1 MRSRDLQHDQCG
13 IAAVEFAL
21 ILPIM
26 LLLFLGSFE
35 TTNLVLAYMKLEAS
49 AETAADLVA
58 QTRVNTVLQS
68 TDFTNITNA
77 AKQILTPL
85 PTSGSVLKI
94 AYASVTYNTGS
105 AVIDWHTEV
114 NSATPITTANIPNN
128 ASLAN
133 LGNQASGST
142 DSVIIVTL
150 TYSYSS
156 PFTYVL
162 SSSYTLT
169 ESAFNRPPLH
179 ELCAD
184 LLEHRQRM
192 PVGARGMIK
201 KKRGIL

>member
-1 MRSRDLQHDQCG
+1 MRRNLRHDHSG
-13 IAAVEFAL
+13 LAAVEFAL
-21 ILPIM
+21 IFPIM

-35 TTNLVLAYMKLEAS
+35 TTNLVLAYMKVEAS

-77 AKQILTPL
+77 AKQVLTPL
-85 PTSGSVLKI
+85 PTSGTLLKI

-105 AVIDWHTEV
+105 AVIDWDTEV

-133 LGNQASGST
+133 LGNQTNGST

-156 PFTYVL
+156 PFTYML

-169 ESAFNRPPLH
+169 ESAFNRPRYMNCVATYLNTGSVCP
-179 ELCAD
+179 
-184 LLEHRQRM
+184 
-192 PVGARGMIK
+192 
-201 KKRGIL
+201 

>member
-1 MRSRDLQHDQCG
+1 MMRRINLRRDSSGL
-13 IAAVEFAL
+13 AAVEFAL
-21 ILPIM
+21 LLPIM
-26 LLLFLGSFE
+26 LLFLGSFE

-77 AKQILTPL
+77 AKQVLYPL
-85 PTSGSVLKI
+85 STSGTLLKI
-94 AYASVTYNTGS
+94 AFASVTYNTGS

-128 ASLAN
+128 VSLAN
-133 LGNQASGST
+133 LGTQANGST

-156 PFTYVL
+156 PVTYVL

-169 ESAFNRPPLH
+169 ESAFNRPRYMNCVPTYLNTGNV
-179 ELCAD
+179 C
-184 LLEHRQRM
+184 
-192 PVGARGMIK
+192 P
-201 KKRGIL
+201 

>member
-1 MRSRDLQHDQCG
+1 MRRRNLQHDQSG
-13 IAAVEFAL
+13 LAAVEFAL
-21 ILPIM
+21 IFPIM

-58 QTRVNTVLQS
+58 QTTVNKVLQS

-77 AKQILTPL
+77 AKQVLSPL
-85 PTSGSVLKI
+85 PTSGTLLKI
-94 AYASVTYNTGS
+94 AFASVTYNTGS

-133 LGNQASGST
+133 LGNQANGST
-142 DSVIIVTL
+142 DSVIIVRL

-169 ESAFNRPPLH
+169 ESAFNRPRYMNCVPTYLNTGSV
-179 ELCAD
+179 C
-184 LLEHRQRM
+184 
-192 PVGARGMIK
+192 P
-201 KKRGIL
+201 

>member
-1 MRSRDLQHDQCG
+1 MMWSNHLRHDVSG
-13 IAAVEFAL
+13 LAAVEFAL

-58 QTRVNTVLQS
+58 QTTVNTVLQS

-77 AKQILTPL
+77 AKQVLTPL
-85 PTSGSVLKI
+85 PTSGALLKI
-94 AYASVTYNTGS
+94 AFASVTYNTGS

-114 NSATPITTANIPNN
+114 NSATPITTANVPNN
-128 ASLAN
+128 TSLAN
-133 LGNQASGST
+133 LGNQAIGST

-169 ESAFNRPPLH
+169 ESAFNRPRYMNCVPTYLNTGGV
-179 ELCAD
+179 C
-184 LLEHRQRM
+184 
-192 PVGARGMIK
+192 P
-201 KKRGIL
+201 

>member
-1 MRSRDLQHDQCG
+1 MRSMNLRHDQSG
-13 IAAVEFAL
+13 LAAVEFAL

-35 TTNLVLAYMKLEAS
+35 TTNLVLAYMKVEAS

-77 AKQILTPL
+77 AKQVLTPL
-85 PTSGSVLKI
+85 PTSGTLLKI

-133 LGNQASGST
+133 LGNQTNGST

-156 PFTYVL
+156 PFAYLL

-169 ESAFNRPPLH
+169 EAAFNRPRYMNCVATYLNTGSVCP
-179 ELCAD
+179 
-184 LLEHRQRM
+184 
-192 PVGARGMIK
+192 
-201 KKRGIL
+201 

>member
-1 MRSRDLQHDQCG
+1 MRSRDLEHDQYG
-13 IAAVEFAL
+13 VAAVEFAL

-35 TTNLVLAYMKLEAS
+35 TTNLVLAFMKLEAS
-49 AETAADLVA
+49 AETVADLVA

-77 AKQILTPL
+77 AKQVLTPL

-94 AYASVTYNTGS
+94 ALASVTYNTGS

-133 LGNQASGST
+133 LGNQANGST
-142 DSVIIVTL
+142 DSVIIVTM

-156 PFTYVL
+156 PFTYML

-169 ESAFNRPPLH
+169 ESALNRPRYMNCVPTYLNTGSV
-179 ELCAD
+179 C
-184 LLEHRQRM
+184 
-192 PVGARGMIK
+192 P
-201 KKRGIL
+201 

>member
-1 MRSRDLQHDQCG
+1 MRGRNLRYDQSG

-77 AKQILTPL
+77 AKQVLSPL
-85 PTSGSVLKI
+85 PTSGVLLKI

-114 NSATPITTANIPNN
+114 NSATPITTATIPNN

-156 PFTYVL
+156 PYTYML

-169 ESAFNRPPLH
+169 ESAFNRPRYMNCVPTYLNTGSA
-179 ELCAD
+179 C
-184 LLEHRQRM
+184 
-192 PVGARGMIK
+192 P
-201 KKRGIL
+201 

>member
-1 MRSRDLQHDQCG
+1 MLSGDLRYDQSG
-13 IAAVEFAL
+13 LAAVEFAL

-35 TTNLVLAYMKLEAS
+35 TSNLVLAYMKLEAS

-77 AKQILTPL
+77 AKQVLSPL
-85 PTSGSVLKI
+85 PTSGALLKI
-94 AYASVTYNTGS
+94 AFASVTYNTGA
-105 AVIDWHTEV
+105 AVIDWHTEI
-114 NSATPITTANIPNN
+114 NSATPITTATIPNN

-133 LGNQASGST
+133 LGNQANGST

-169 ESAFNRPPLH
+169 ESAFNRPRYMNCVPTYLNTGSV
-179 ELCAD
+179 C
-184 LLEHRQRM
+184 
-192 PVGARGMIK
+192 P
-201 KKRGIL
+201 

>member
-1 MRSRDLQHDQCG
+1 MRSMNLRHDQSG
-13 IAAVEFAL
+13 LAAVEFAL

-58 QTRVNTVLQS
+58 QTKVNAILQS

-77 AKQILTPL
+77 AKQVLTPL
-85 PTSGSVLKI
+85 PTSGTLLKI

-133 LGNQASGST
+133 LGNQTNGST
-142 DSVIIVTL
+142 DSVIVVTL

-156 PFTYVL
+156 PFVFLL

-169 ESAFNRPPLH
+169 ESAFNRPRYMNCVPTYLNTGSA
-179 ELCAD
+179 C
-184 LLEHRQRM
+184 
-192 PVGARGMIK
+192 P
-201 KKRGIL
+201 

>member
-1 MRSRDLQHDQCG
+1 MRSRNLQHDQSG
-13 IAAVEFAL
+13 LAAVEFVL

-49 AETAADLVA
+49 AETATDLVA

-77 AKQILTPL
+77 AKQVLSPL
-85 PTSGSVLKI
+85 PTSGTLLKI
-94 AYASVTYNTGS
+94 AFASVTYNTGS

-114 NSATPITTANIPNN
+114 NSATPITTGTIPNN
-128 ASLAN
+128 VSLAN
-133 LGNQASGST
+133 LGNQTNGST

-169 ESAFNRPPLH
+169 ESAFNRPRYMNCVPTYLNSGSV
-179 ELCAD
+179 C
-184 LLEHRQRM
+184 
-192 PVGARGMIK
+192 P
-201 KKRGIL
+201 

>member
-1 MRSRDLQHDQCG
+1 MRGRNLRYDRSG

-77 AKQILTPL
+77 AKQVLTPL
-85 PTSGSVLKI
+85 PTSGALLKI
-94 AYASVTYNTGS
+94 AFASVTYNTGS

-114 NSATPITTANIPNN
+114 NSATPITTANVPNN
-128 ASLAN
+128 TSLAN
-133 LGNQASGST
+133 LGNQANGST

-169 ESAFNRPPLH
+169 ESAFNRPRYMNCVPTYLNTGSV
-179 ELCAD
+179 C
-184 LLEHRQRM
+184 
-192 PVGARGMIK
+192 P
-201 KKRGIL
+201 

>member
-1 MRSRDLQHDQCG
+1 MRGRNLRYDQSG

-21 ILPIM
+21 ILPIR

-77 AKQILTPL
+77 AKQVLSPL
-85 PTSGSVLKI
+85 PTSGVLLKI
-94 AYASVTYNTGS
+94 AFASVTYNTGS

-156 PFTYVL
+156 PSTYML

-169 ESAFNRPPLH
+169 ESAFNRPRYMNCVPTYLNTGSA
-179 ELCAD
+179 C
-184 LLEHRQRM
+184 
-192 PVGARGMIK
+192 P
-201 KKRGIL
+201 

>member
-1 MRSRDLQHDQCG
+1 MRGRNLRYDQSG

-77 AKQILTPL
+77 AKQVLSPL
-85 PTSGSVLKI
+85 PTSGVLLKI
-94 AYASVTYNTGS
+94 AFASVTYNTGS

-156 PFTYVL
+156 PSTYML

-169 ESAFNRPPLH
+169 ESAFNRPRYMNCVPTYLNTGSA
-179 ELCAD
+179 C
-184 LLEHRQRM
+184 
-192 PVGARGMIK
+192 P
-201 KKRGIL
+201 

>member
-1 MRSRDLQHDQCG
+1 MRSRYLRHDQSG
-13 IAAVEFAL
+13 LAAVEFAL

-68 TDFTNITNA
+68 ADFTSVTNA
-77 AKQILTPL
+77 AKQVLTPL
-85 PTSGSVLKI
+85 PTSGTLLKI
-94 AYASVTYNTGS
+94 AFASVTYNTGS

-114 NSATPITTANIPNN
+114 NSATPITTTTIPNN
-128 ASLAN
+128 VSLAN
-133 LGNQASGST
+133 LGNQTNGST

-156 PFTYVL
+156 PFTYML

-169 ESAFNRPPLH
+169 ESAFNRPRYMNCVPTYLNTGSV
-179 ELCAD
+179 C
-184 LLEHRQRM
+184 
-192 PVGARGMIK
+192 P
-201 KKRGIL
+201 

>member
-1 MRSRDLQHDQCG
+1 MRGRNLRYDQSG

-77 AKQILTPL
+77 AKQVLSPL
-85 PTSGSVLKI
+85 PTSGVLLKI
-94 AYASVTYNTGS
+94 AFASVTYNTGS

-156 PFTYVL
+156 PYTYIL

-169 ESAFNRPPLH
+169 ESAFNRPRYMNCVPTYLNTGSA
-179 ELCAD
+179 C
-184 LLEHRQRM
+184 
-192 PVGARGMIK
+192 P
-201 KKRGIL
+201 

>member
-1 MRSRDLQHDQCG
+1 MRGRNLRFDQSG

-77 AKQILTPL
+77 AKQVLTPL
-85 PTSGSVLKI
+85 PTSGTLLKI
-94 AYASVTYNTGS
+94 AFASVTYNTGS

-133 LGNQASGST
+133 LGNQASGSA

-156 PFTYVL
+156 PSTYML

-169 ESAFNRPPLH
+169 ELAFNRPRYMNCVPTYLNTGSA
-179 ELCAD
+179 C
-184 LLEHRQRM
+184 
-192 PVGARGMIK
+192 P
-201 KKRGIL
+201 

>member
-105 AVIDWHTEV
+105 AVIDWHTEI

-169 ESAFNRPPLH
+169 ESAFNRPRYMNCVPTYLNTGSV
-179 ELCAD
+179 C
-184 LLEHRQRM
+184 
-192 PVGARGMIK
+192 P
-201 KKRGIL
+201 